1 MKTEQKYLIR
11 GTVLRFKADTKDPGA
26 TIAIKTCF
34 IIVAGLFSPEG
45 EKMLRWPRDL
55 SPQPVLFD
63 SYAH

>member
-45 EKMLRWPRDL
+45 EKHATVA
-55 SPQPVLFD
+55 S
-63 SYAH
+63 